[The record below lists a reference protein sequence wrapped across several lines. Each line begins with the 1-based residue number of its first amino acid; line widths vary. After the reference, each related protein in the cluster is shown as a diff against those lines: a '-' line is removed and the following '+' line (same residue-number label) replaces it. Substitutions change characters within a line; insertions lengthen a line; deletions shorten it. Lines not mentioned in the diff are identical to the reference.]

1 MQSIA
6 SQMFAMIDRRG
17 VRSGVG
23 SRTCDAMGEEPAINR
38 IANICDHPI
47 AKHNINTAI
56 AMVAISA
63 LRISA
68 RFQAKVI
75 CGEVVGACGKGA

>member
-1 MQSIA
+1 MLRLRSC
-6 SQMFAMIDRRG
+6 DRDGQRG

-23 SRTCDAMGEEPAINR
+23 IHTCDAMGEEPATNHIT
-38 IANICDHPI
+38 NICNHPI
-47 AKHNINTAI
+47 AKHNINTVI
-56 AMVAISA
+56 AMVVISA

-68 RFQAKVI
+68 WFQAKGI